1 MPSVEVTGGQGSQGF
16 TEASIER
23 FMCRINSTVEHLLM
37 RTRFRRTGRERAE
50 LESKPGGRIEKCGDA
65 MGQREPV
72 PGRRSLGFLIYQ
84 QDSLKLS
91 EMSLGN
97 SVKERLSG
105 S

>member
-1 MPSVEVTGGQGSQGF
+1 M
-16 TEASIER
+16 
-23 FMCRINSTVEHLLM
+23 LM

-50 LESKPGGRIEKCGDA
+50 PESKPGGRVEKYGDA

-72 PGRRSLGFLIYQ
+72 PGRRSRGFLIYQ
-84 QDSLKLS
+84 QDSPKLS
-91 EMSLGN
+91 EMPLGN